1 MQTYIKLTPHF
12 LEHLQKI
19 LDLFTKILDLF
30 IKKNVILFKTI
41 LVFSQTDDVYS
52 AKILILF
59 LFLFFNNVF
68 CQKNVWSITFF
79 HQQIFNHTLS
89 GRNFP
94 MHMWMNL
101 MTAAPQVTAKQL
113 DLFSGNGFAREGPSD
128 WLTLGWIA
136 CSCK

>member
-12 LEHLQKI
+12 LENLQKI
-19 LDLFTKILDLF
+19 LDLFTQILDLF
-30 IKKNVILFKTI
+30 KKTWFYSKKYWFLVKQMMFIQQKTWFYLKK
-41 LVFSQTDDVYS
+41 LVF
-52 AKILILF
+52 LM
-59 LFLFFNNVF
+59 FFVKRMF
-68 CQKNVWSITFF
+68 GQSFFF

-113 DLFSGNGFAREGPSD
+113 DLFSGNGFAWEGPSD

>member
-12 LEHLQKI
+12 LENLQKYWI
-19 LDLFTKILDLF
+19 YSHTFWIYS
-30 IKKNVILFKTI
+30 KNVILFKKYWFWVKQMMFI
-41 LVFSQTDDVYS
+41 QQKSWFYLKKMF
-52 AKILILF
+52 F
-59 LFLFFNNVF
+59 LMFFVTRMF
-68 CQKNVWSITFF
+68 GQSLFF

-89 GRNFP
+89 GRKFP